1 MLKVASYLFDALLVI
16 IFAALGRAFHDHGTT
31 LGQIMTTAWP
41 FLIGLSIAWSM
52 HVTVL
57 RSLKVMQ
64 QGILVWCDT
73 VVLGLLIRMLA
84 HQGVAWSF
92 VLVTAVTLLIFF
104 QSWRALYVLTG
115 GEKRRAKQRQST
127 SEYR

>member
-16 IFAALGRAFHDHGTT
+16 LFAAIGRATHHHGTAPEQV
-31 LGQIMTTAWP
+31 LTTAWP
-41 FLIGLSIAWSM
+41 FLIGLTVAWSM

-92 VLVTAVTLLIFF
+92 VLVTAITLLVFF

-115 GEKRRAKQRQST
+115 GEKKRAKKRQST